1 MPVRMC
7 IGCRR
12 KTEKTELIRIVLKE
26 GKPVADSIGNQPG
39 RAAYLCPDEKC
50 LGKAI
55 ESGSLA
61 RTFKIK
67 SAEGI
72 KGFDAIT
79 SKIT

>member
-12 KTEKTELIRIVLKE
+12 KTEKTELVRVVLQE
-26 GKPVADSIGNQPG
+26 GKPVANPKGNQPG
-39 RAAYLCPDEKC
+39 RGAYLCPDVKC

-61 RTFKIK
+61 RIFKIK

-79 SKIT
+79 SKIA